1 MQKGAFELKVYPAP
15 VREIQMGNMN
25 ELQNSFFSIMKPLNM
40 AFSRKRL
47 NLKSL
52 FLIVSLLPN
61 ELKDYMSLYDFSNP
75 YKLIKGILSKPF
87 RERQKCIFIKAKQV
101 CFS

>member
-1 MQKGAFELKVYPAP
+1 MQTGAFELKVYPAP

-40 AFSRKRL
+40 AFSRKWL

-61 ELKDYMSLYDFSNP
+61 ELKDFSNP
-75 YKLIKGILSKPF
+75 YKLIKRILSKPF